1 MSKNTIRVAIDGPGG
16 AGKSTVAKLVAE
28 RENIDY
34 IDTGA
39 MYRALAF
46 KLINSGIDL
55 SEIGNLGLKSS
66 DEISKV
72 LADTEIDY
80 SQGITRLDGVDI
92 SDEIRKPEISIAAS
106 SVSALPEVREKLVTL
121 QRQMADNKSL
131 VMDGRDIGS
140 NVLKDAELKI
150 FLTASPE
157 ERAKRRYEEMLSKG
171 ERIEYETVLSDMI
184 ARDEKD
190 INRELNPLV
199 KATDAIE
206 VDSSQLTVEQVVD
219 FICGM
224 IEKNA

>member
-224 IEKNA
+224 IEKKA